1 MLFYNLSLYLAL
13 NPVISQK
20 YTIDKKKISGF
31 CPVVKNLPC
40 NAENI
45 NSIPG
50 PGRSHMPW
58 GN

>member
-31 CPVVKNLPC
+31 CPVVKNPSA
-40 NAENI
+40 NAGEVGL
-45 NSIPG
+45 IPHL
-50 PGRSHMPW
+50 GRSHMPW
-58 GN
+58 SN